1 MLPADC
7 SRRLVAE
14 LRDALDACAE
24 RQRQLERSLRVSRRL
39 LRTWEPA
46 ETSAPQPTPAPETS
60 GEAPS
65 PESTPSPQDLKE
77 LELLTQALEKAVRVR
92 KGMSKTGERHKA
104 LSLKSGSAA
113 ASATTASAPSRAS
126 GQASCRVS
134 ETKPPRGIQ
143 QTVVP
148 ARGLPECRLL
158 SVGDRTRMERGSRA
172 TKPGPGPRD
181 QQIPPSAALQA
192 PEAFTLKEKGADVDC
207 WLPQPLWKPCSGL
220 EGGSPQSAA
229 SLSTGFPDR
238 ILLRLPMAYRKAAS
252 RNSRLWAQLSSTQTS
267 DSMDAAATAKTQFL
281 QKMQMTSSG
290 PGSGLSAAAVEA
302 EVGLLRT
309 ACSLLRRR
317 MEEMLSADPAD
328 CMQEYRCLLT
338 LEGLQAITEQC
349 LHRLQELR
357 AAVVGQQLGPW
368 PVGRCPGASLPCG
381 GGTDP
386 IWSPQ
391 LLLYSSTQELQT
403 LEALRLRVAML
414 DQQIHLEKVLMAELL
429 PLVGTQGPHWL
440 ALCRA
445 VHSLLCEGGERFLT
459 VLRDEPAD

>member
-24 RQRQLERSLRVSRRL
+24 RQRQLERNLRVSRRL

-46 ETSAPQPTPAPETS
+46 ETPAPQPTPAPETS

-92 KGMSKTGERHKA
+92 KGISKTGERHKA

-113 ASATTASAPSRAS
+113 TSATTASAPSRAS
-126 GQASCRVS
+126 GQASCQVS

-158 SVGDRTRMERGSRA
+158 PVGDRTRMGRGSRA

-207 WLPQPLWKPCSGL
+207 WLPQPLWKPCLGL

-267 DSMDAAATAKTQFL
+267 DSVDAAATAKTQFL
-281 QKMQMTSSG
+281 QKMQMTSGG

-302 EVGLLRT
+302 EVGLLRA

-317 MEEMLSADPAD
+317 MEEVLSADPAD

-357 AAVVGQQLGPW
+357 AVVGQQLGPW
-368 PVGRCPGASLPCG
+368 PVGRRPGASLPCG

>member
-46 ETSAPQPTPAPETS
+46 ETPAPQPTPAPETS

-65 PESTPSPQDLKE
+65 PESTPSSQDLKE

-92 KGMSKTGERHKA
+92 KGISKTGERHKA

-113 ASATTASAPSRAS
+113 TSATTASAPSRPS

-148 ARGLPECRLL
+148 ARGLPESRLL
-158 SVGDRTRMERGSRA
+158 SVGDRTRMGRGSRA

-192 PEAFTLKEKGADVDC
+192 PEAFTLKEKG
-207 WLPQPLWKPCSGL
+207 
-220 EGGSPQSAA
+220 
-229 SLSTGFPDR
+229 

-252 RNSRLWAQLSSTQTS
+252 RNSRLWAQLSSAQTS

-281 QKMQMTSSG
+281 QKMQMTSGG

-309 ACSLLRRR
+309 ACLLLRRR
-317 MEEMLSADPAD
+317 MEEVLSADPAD

-357 AAVVGQQLGPW
+357 AAVVGRQLGPW
-368 PVGRCPGASLPCG
+368 PVGRRPGASLPCG

-386 IWSPQ
+386 LWSPQ

-403 LEALRLRVAML
+403 LEALRLRLAML

>member
-24 RQRQLERSLRVSRRL
+24 RQRQLERNLRVSRRL

-46 ETSAPQPTPAPETS
+46 ETPAPQPTPAPETS

-92 KGMSKTGERHKA
+92 KGISKTGERHKA

-113 ASATTASAPSRAS
+113 ISATTASAPSRAS

-158 SVGDRTRMERGSRA
+158 SVGDRTRMGRGSRA

-267 DSMDAAATAKTQFL
+267 DSVDAAATAKTQFL
-281 QKMQMTSSG
+281 QKMQMTSGG

-317 MEEMLSADPAD
+317 MEEVLSADPAD

-357 AAVVGQQLGPW
+357 AVAGQQLGPW
-368 PVGRCPGASLPCG
+368 PVGRRPGASLPCG

>member
-1 MLPADC
+1 P
-7 SRRLVAE
+7 
-14 LRDALDACAE
+14 
-24 RQRQLERSLRVSRRL
+24 
-39 LRTWEPA
+39 
-46 ETSAPQPTPAPETS
+46 APQPTPAPETS
-60 GEAPS
+60 GEAPF
-65 PESTPSPQDLKE
+65 PESTPSSQDLKE

-92 KGMSKTGERHKA
+92 KGISKTGERHKA

-113 ASATTASAPSRAS
+113 TSATTASAPSRPS
-126 GQASCRVS
+126 GQASCGVS

-148 ARGLPECRLL
+148 ARGHPESRLL
-158 SVGDRTRMERGSRA
+158 SVGDRTRMGRGSPA

-192 PEAFTLKEKGADVDC
+192 PEAFTLKEKG
-207 WLPQPLWKPCSGL
+207 
-220 EGGSPQSAA
+220 
-229 SLSTGFPDR
+229 
-238 ILLRLPMAYRKAAS
+238 ILLRLPVAYRKAAS
-252 RNSRLWAQLSSTQTS
+252 RNSRLWAQLSSAQTS

-281 QKMQMTSSG
+281 QKMQMTSGG

-309 ACSLLRRR
+309 ACLLLRRR
-317 MEEMLSADPAD
+317 MEEVLSADPAD

-368 PVGRCPGASLPCG
+368 PVGRRPGASLPCG

-386 IWSPQ
+386 LWSPQ

-403 LEALRLRVAML
+403 LEALRLRLAML
-414 DQQIHLEKVLMAELL
+414 DQQIHLEKTGRRGSRGL
-429 PLVGTQGPHWL
+429 
-440 ALCRA
+440 
-445 VHSLLCEGGERFLT
+445 
-459 VLRDEPAD
+459 